1 TATKD
6 LAVGVILIQTVRQLP
21 FLSLL
26 NHYLFL
32 YFTGCRPKSTD
43 FIVKNLIVA
52 NILVLFS
59 FGIHNA
65 MPFWGLY
72 HILSDFGCKFFLY
85 IRGVGRGVSI
95 GTTHLLSV
103 FQVIIIS
110 PRNSRWAVLKEKA
123 FKFIVP
129 SIVLF
134 WVLQILVNIVIPM
147 FLTITL
153 NNKNITSRKSF
164 GYCSSVRD
172 KTRNPLHVALLSFP
186 DVLFLGLMLS
196 ASSSM
201 VFILY
206 RHRQSVQHILRSSVS
221 STSSPESTATKT
233 ILLLIV
239 LSLFDNLNW
248 YIMNTSLVISLC
260 FPTVSPFLLMS
271 RDPRIS
277 LVCFVWITNI
287 KSPHLIRNI

>member
-1 TATKD
+1 
-6 LAVGVILIQTVRQLP
+6 
-21 FLSLL
+21 
-26 NHYLFL
+26 
-32 YFTGCRPKSTD
+32 
-43 FIVKNLIVA
+43 
-52 NILVLFS
+52 
-59 FGIHNA
+59 

-72 HILSDFGCKFFLY
+72 HIFSDFGCNFFLY

-95 GTTHLLSV
+95 GTTCLLSV

-110 PRNSRWAVLKEKA
+110 PRDSRWVVLKGKA
-123 FKFIVP
+123 FKCIVP
-129 SIVLF
+129 SIVQF

-164 GYCSSVRD
+164 GYCSSVLRD
-172 KTRNPLHVALLSFP
+172 KTRNSLHVAMLSFP

-233 ILLLIV
+233 ILLLVSTLVYFNTLSSIFQIV
-239 LSLFDNLNW
+239 LSLFDNLSW
-248 YIMNTSLVISLC
+248 YVMNTSLVISLC